1 MKLRF
6 FVSSLA
12 YGVGTY
18 AYFKLLMPAGTILR
32 AMIDQK

>member
-6 FVSSLA
+6 LACTVA